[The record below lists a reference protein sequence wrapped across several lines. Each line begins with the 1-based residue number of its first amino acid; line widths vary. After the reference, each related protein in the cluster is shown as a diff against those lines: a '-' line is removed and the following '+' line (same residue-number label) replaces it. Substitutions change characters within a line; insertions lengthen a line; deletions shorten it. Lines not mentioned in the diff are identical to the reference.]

1 MLLPSHHS
9 SPEIKALRERLAA
22 LQDFEPVEAEGL
34 DASLA
39 QAAQLQPLRSQLKA
53 QAALEQAQ
61 ADFIVYLT
69 EQRE

>member
-1 MLLPSHHS
+1 MPLPSHHS
-9 SPEIKALRERLAA
+9 SCEIKALRERLAA
-22 LQDFEPVEAEGL
+22 LQDFKLREVEAL

-39 QAAQLQPLRSQLKA
+39 QAAQLQPLRAQLEA

-61 ADFIVYLT
+61 ADFIAYLT

>member
-1 MLLPSHHS
+1 MRIRDAILA
-9 SPEIKALRERLAA
+9 EDWRAALRE
-22 LQDFEPVEAEGL
+22 VEAL

-39 QAAQLQPLRSQLKA
+39 QAAQLQPLRAQLEA

-61 ADFIVYLT
+61 ADFIAYLT